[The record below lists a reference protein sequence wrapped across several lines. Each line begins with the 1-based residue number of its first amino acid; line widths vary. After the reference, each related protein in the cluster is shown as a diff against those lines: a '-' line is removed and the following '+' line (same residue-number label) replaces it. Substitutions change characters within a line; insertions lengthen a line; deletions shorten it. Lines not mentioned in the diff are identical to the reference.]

1 MLPELCAWV
10 CLSVRWGLQY
20 LPPWI
25 VMMIKWVHRCK
36 AVKPVSDL
44 IKLGKIIT
52 VTKGSASVDT
62 LDIEWLND
70 CRQRLTEAV
79 RMYHRI
85 QGISIYWTPP
95 GNVDTSWYLT
105 NRLFRFLFKVVASS
119 PLWRRGNW
127 NSARSNHRNHI
138 WAFNPCLSVSNL
150 SFLALLSQLPE
161 CFSLLFF
168 WNPHNNIIK

>member
-1 MLPELCAWV
+1 MLPELCASV

-36 AVKPVSDL
+36 AVKPVSGL

-105 NRLFRFLFKVVASS
+105 NHLFRFLFKVVASS

-138 WAFNPCLSVSNL
+138 WAFIPCLSVSNPIL
-150 SFLALLSQLPE
+150 FGPTVSTSRVLFS
-161 CFSLLFF
+161 SLLLESS
-168 WNPHNNIIK
+168 